1 MSKQNLLFAPLK
13 AGALELPNRVV
24 MSPLT
29 RSRAEAEHVPGDL
42 IAEYYAQRAGAG
54 LIIAEATMTAGD
66 ASAFIAEPGIYSP
79 EQVVGWKKVTDAVHA
94 GGGRIALQIWHPG
107 RATHPLLNDGL
118 QPVSSTDK
126 PIRDSQ
132 IQTLQGKYDYPAPRR
147 LEVGELAGIVEL
159 FRAAAE
165 NARDAGFDAVQVHGA
180 HGYLLDQ
187 FLRDGVNDRTDQYG
201 GSLENRARLLFEVV
215 DAAIE
220 VFGADRVGL
229 RISPLVPF
237 NDMVDSDPRAL
248 VQYVAEQLER
258 RGAAFLDLRHADH
271 AAPAEEVLARVA
283 RRAYRGALMR
293 NGGFDQA
300 SGEAALQAGTADA
313 IIYGKPFIANP
324 DLVERFRHG
333 AELAPVDFATL
344 YTRGPKGYTDYPAL
358 KSAGGDYPALDDVDQ
373 SVQALAS

>member
-1 MSKQNLLFAPLK
+1 VSKQNLLFNPLQ
-13 AGALELPNRVV
+13 AGALRLPNRVV

-29 RSRAEAEHVPGDL
+29 RSRAEPGHVPGAL
-42 IAEYYAQRAGAG
+42 IAQYYAQRAGAG

-79 EQVVGWKKVTDAVHA
+79 EQVRGWKKVTDAVHA
-94 GGGRIALQIWHPG
+94 AGGRIALQIWHPG
-107 RATHPLLNDGL
+107 RATHPLLNAGA
-118 QPVSSTDK
+118 QPVSSSDK
-126 PIRDSQ
+126 PIRGDQ

-147 LEVGELAGIVEL
+147 LDVGELAGIVEL

-165 NARDAGFDAVQVHGA
+165 NAKDAGFDAVQVHGA

-220 VFGADRVGL
+220 VFGAARVGL

-237 NDMVDSDPRAL
+237 NDMVDSDPAAL
-248 VQYVAEQLER
+248 VQYVSEQLER
-258 RGAAFLDLRHADH
+258 RAAAFLDLHHADQ
-271 AAPAEEVLARVA
+271 AVPEEQELARIA
-283 RRAYRGALMR
+283 RAAYRGTLMR

-300 SGEAALQAGTADA
+300 SGEAALAAGSADA

-324 DLVERFRHG
+324 DLVERFRQG
-333 AELAPVDFATL
+333 AELAPTDFATL
-344 YTRGPKGYTDYPAL
+344 YTPGPKGYTDYPAL
-358 KSAGGDYPALDDVDQ
+358 DTVDL